1 MEFREKLDKNNPRF
15 LPSWRFRSMRAEF
28 HWYTADLVE
37 LGGLMFLFIDK
48 IIKHLLSQELDK
60 YISYKSLHMYHAFL
74 AAVS

>member
-1 MEFREKLDKNNPRF
+1 
-15 LPSWRFRSMRAEF
+15 MRAEF

-60 YISYKSLHMYHAFL
+60 YCINSCTYTMHFL
-74 AAVS
+74 AAVSYLLACSSFYIFLPSCYRLYLK

>member
-1 MEFREKLDKNNPRF
+1 
-15 LPSWRFRSMRAEF
+15 MRAEF

-60 YISYKSLHMYHAFL
+60 YCVNPCTYTMHF
-74 AAVS
+74 